1 MNPFGRFS
9 LSKAGGTGD
18 VAFAVVVSF
27 SYLAMISASFPTLT
41 LTMLVGLMVLGT
53 VYILTGIYGYAYISR
68 KATRGWLLAYFS
80 VQIPLSGLIV
90 ALGKGAG
97 FNALLMLPLAG
108 QAVVISHRQGIL
120 AASIT
125 ILFTYVGAVDYYS
138 GGLANLWNG
147 LVTFLAGL
155 VFVVVFT
162 QLTVDQARSMRE
174 VERLAQE
181 LEEANHRLREYAVQA
196 EELAITRERNRLAR
210 EIHDGLGHYLTTI
223 HMQIQ
228 AAQAVMAVDREK
240 AIGSLEKA
248 RNLTQSALDEV
259 RQSVASLRSSPQL
272 NRPLPDLVKSL
283 REDMLS
289 SDLKVEL
296 KVSGE
301 PRQMLPQVEL
311 TCYRVVQ
318 EGLNNVRKHAHATH
332 VLVQMDY
339 SKSDKFQLSI
349 VDDGI
354 GTDNPQG
361 GFGLLG
367 LRERVHLVDGE
378 INLVTAPGEGFNLMI
393 EVPG

>member
-1 MNPFGRFS
+1 
-9 LSKAGGTGD
+9 
-18 VAFAVVVSF
+18 
-27 SYLAMISASFPTLT
+27 
-41 LTMLVGLMVLGT
+41 
-53 VYILTGIYGYAYISR
+53 
-68 KATRGWLLAYFS
+68 
-80 VQIPLSGLIV
+80 
-90 ALGKGAG
+90 
-97 FNALLMLPLAG
+97 
-108 QAVVISHRQGIL
+108 
-120 AASIT
+120 
-125 ILFTYVGAVDYYS
+125 
-138 GGLANLWNG
+138 
-147 LVTFLAGL
+147 
-155 VFVVVFT
+155 
-162 QLTVDQARSMRE
+162 
-174 VERLAQE
+174 
-181 LEEANHRLREYAVQA
+181 
-196 EELAITRERNRLAR
+196 
-210 EIHDGLGHYLTTI
+210 
-223 HMQIQ
+223 
-228 AAQAVMAVDREK
+228 
-240 AIGSLEKA
+240 
-248 RNLTQSALDEV
+248 
-259 RQSVASLRSSPQL
+259 
-272 NRPLPDLVKSL
+272 
-283 REDMLS
+283 LS